1 MHVEKAENNIR
12 KRKVSFPETCAVLIL
27 CIGTV
32 LFALLFILLPD
43 REFSDNENRML
54 ASCPVPGISSVLDG
68 SFQDAFETYLADQF
82 PARDKLFAFSVRAHR
97 ILGSR
102 EINEV
107 FLCGDRLIDVYEP
120 PQNTEKFV
128 AAVERLK
135 DNLTDARV
143 ILLLVPTAS
152 DICGSE
158 LPRLSAVRMPVSQE
172 ETLAQ
177 IREAVSSMDGASVQQ
192 PDVKEVLRD
201 AYADGESL
209 YYRTDHHW
217 TTRGA
222 LVACRELAGALGLA
236 GELPSGEQLTEVSRD
251 FYGTTWSKVCDPG
264 VPPDTIEIYENPAW
278 QGRIHVTYTDSGAE
292 TDTPYNR
299 EYLKKKDQYSL
310 FLDNLHPLITIENP
324 DADLR
329 RTDGEERR
337 ALAVVKDSY
346 ANCLIPFLI
355 DHYETIYVF
364 DPRYYRGGISSF
376 VNEHDDIRDVV
387 ILYNLQTM
395 DTDRGIGAID

>member
-1 MHVEKAENNIR
+1 MHVEKTDNHIQR
-12 KRKVSFPETCAVLIL
+12 RGILSPEKITILLL

-32 LFALLFILLPD
+32 LLALLFILLPD

-54 ASCPVPGISSVLDG
+54 ASCPVPGISSILDG
-68 SFQDAFETYLADQF
+68 TFQDAFETYLADQF
-82 PARDKLFAFSVRAHR
+82 PARDKLFAFSVRAYR

-128 AAVERLK
+128 AAVGRLT

-143 ILLLVPTAS
+143 TLLLVPTAS
-152 DICGSE
+152 DICGEE
-158 LPRLSAVRMPVSQE
+158 LPGLSSARMPVSQE
-172 ETLAQ
+172 ETLGR
-177 IREAVSSMDGASVQQ
+177 IREAVSSKNGASVQQ
-192 PDVKEVLRD
+192 PDVEGVLKN
-201 AYADGESL
+201 AYADGDSL

-264 VPPDTIEIYENPAW
+264 IPPDTIEIYENPAW
-278 QGRIHVTYTDSGAE
+278 RGRIRVTYADSGAE
-292 TDTPYNR
+292 TDTPYNLA
-299 EYLKKKDQYSL
+299 YIDKKDQYSL

-329 RTDGEERR
+329 RADGEERR

-355 DHYETIYVF
+355 DHYET
-364 DPRYYRGGISSF
+364 
-376 VNEHDDIRDVV
+376 
-387 ILYNLQTM
+387 
-395 DTDRGIGAID
+395 